1 MTNEE
6 YRTLI
11 DNALEQYF
19 PTLNKKTETIADAMR
34 YSLMAPGKRIRPM
47 LVLEF
52 CNICGGERSAALPF
66 ACAVEMVHTYSLI
79 HDDLPCMDDDDYR
92 RGRPSNHVK
101 YGEAVA
107 LLAGDALLTLAF
119 DIMLSKENIEKVGAD
134 KAACAAGVLARAI
147 GCSGMIGGQV
157 IDILS
162 QGKFLSQKEL
172 DFMHGQKT
180 GALIRAACEIGCIIA
195 GSGTLMRDIAKCYAE
210 KLGLAFQIA
219 DDVLDVTSSIEE
231 MGKMSGSDVEKS
243 KTTYATIM
251 GIEKSKKEVKELI
264 NQAKKTLIGVDG
276 NTDFLKC
283 IADSIYNKIDV

>member
-6 YRTLI
+6 YKTLI
-11 DNALEQYF
+11 DKALEQYF
-19 PTLNKKTETIADAMR
+19 PTLDKKTETIADAMR

-119 DIMLSKENIEKVGAD
+119 DVMLSKENIEKVGAD
-134 KAACAAGVLARAI
+134 KAACAAGVLARSI
-147 GCSGMIGGQV
+147 GCSGMI
-157 IDILS
+157 
-162 QGKFLSQKEL
+162 
-172 DFMHGQKT
+172 
-180 GALIRAACEIGCIIA
+180 
-195 GSGTLMRDIAKCYAE
+195 
-210 KLGLAFQIA
+210 
-219 DDVLDVTSSIEE
+219 
-231 MGKMSGSDVEKS
+231 
-243 KTTYATIM
+243 
-251 GIEKSKKEVKELI
+251 
-264 NQAKKTLIGVDG
+264 
-276 NTDFLKC
+276 
-283 IADSIYNKIDV
+283 

>member
-6 YRTLI
+6 YRALI

-19 PTLNKKTETIADAMR
+19 PTLNKKVETVADAMR

-52 CNICGGERSAALPF
+52 CNICGGKRSVALPF

-119 DIMLSKENIEKVGAD
+119 DVMLSKESIEKVGAD

-162 QGKFLSQKEL
+162 QGKFLSQEEL
-172 DFMHGQKT
+172 DFMHSQKT
-180 GALIRAACEIGCIIA
+180 GALIGAACEIGCIIA
-195 GSGTLMRDIAKCYAE
+195 GADKSMFKAAKDYAE

-219 DDVLDVTSSIEE
+219 DDVLDVISNIEE
-231 MGKMSGSDVEKS
+231 MGKMSGSDVEKG
-243 KTTYATIM
+243 KTTYVTLM
-251 GIEKSKKEVKELI
+251 GIEKSKREVKELI
-264 NQAKKTLIGVDG
+264 NQAKEALIGVDG

>member
-6 YRTLI
+6 YKTLI

-19 PTLNKKTETIADAMR
+19 PTLDKKTETIADAMR

-119 DIMLSKENIEKVGAD
+119 DVMLSKENIEKVGAD

-180 GALIRAACEIGCIIA
+180 GALIRAACEIGCIVA
-195 GSGTLMRDIAKCYAE
+195 GAGTRMRDIAKCYAE

-243 KTTYATIM
+243 KTTYVTLM
-251 GIEKSKKEVKELI
+251 GIENSKKEVKELI
-264 NQAKKTLIGVDG
+264 NQAKKTLIGVDE
-276 NTDFLKC
+276 NTDFLNC